1 MGIKRAGR
9 DFVFFF
15 LLLLLLSPFL
25 FNPIWAQ
32 TSVGPILTLCSI
44 VCAPISRI
52 KKLAFLAMSINFQI
66 FMRCFAQH
74 HLFRVFVNNNKS
86 DTSISR
92 IVYEGR
98 AKGVSCFSR
107 RNKKVC
113 AVWTAVARVHS
124 ILLRDDSDSFGGP
137 SLRNIF
143 RCSHT
148 KTISG
153 QTVCIMRK
161 GKVKKRHG
169 GFYQNFHAGA

>member
-9 DFVFFF
+9 DFVFFYS

-98 AKGVSCFSR
+98 AHVFQEETR
-107 RNKKVC
+107 RFALC
-113 AVWTAVARVHS
+113 EPQWRESIRSFWGTTAIPLAALPWETSFAALTQRQLAVKLCV
-124 ILLRDDSDSFGGP
+124 
-137 SLRNIF
+137 
-143 RCSHT
+143 
-148 KTISG
+148 
-153 QTVCIMRK
+153 
-161 GKVKKRHG
+161 
-169 GFYQNFHAGA
+169 